1 MQDWKQVRS
10 AISEAGNILLL
21 THIHA
26 DGDSLGSAFGLA
38 YFLCG
43 LGKTAV
49 ILAEEKPPVNL
60 AFLYQ
65 SGKMPENL
73 IFSVWD
79 PGSAAE
85 NLRYDLAIAVDM
97 SDEKRLGNRKELFYR
112 AKAQLR
118 IDHHISEES
127 FAPVTVCNTGW
138 SATAEGIWELIRTF
152 GRAESPYLKEIAECI
167 YTGILTDTG
176 CFAYANV
183 TPETHRI
190 AAELMEIA
198 GNMAWQ
204 YSQIYENQKKSEIA
218 LKSLAYGAVEY
229 YGNGTVAFLRI
240 TREEM
245 DSVGAT
251 DDDLEGFPPFLRCIE
266 NVSVGIF
273 VKPGK
278 TAGNFRISLRSDESC
293 DVAAVAAQFGGGGH
307 KRAAGLA
314 YEEKN
319 GETFADFKKRLIG
332 EILKWMA

>member
-1 MQDWKQVRS
+1 
-10 AISEAGNILLL
+10 
-21 THIHA
+21 
-26 DGDSLGSAFGLA
+26 
-38 YFLCG
+38 
-43 LGKTAV
+43 
-49 ILAEEKPPVNL
+49 
-60 AFLYQ
+60 
-65 SGKMPENL
+65 
-73 IFSVWD
+73 
-79 PGSAAE
+79 
-85 NLRYDLAIAVDM
+85 
-97 SDEKRLGNRKELFYR
+97 
-112 AKAQLR
+112 
-118 IDHHISEES
+118 
-127 FAPVTVCNTGW
+127 
-138 SATAEGIWELIRTF
+138 
-152 GRAESPYLKEIAECI
+152 
-167 YTGILTDTG
+167 
-176 CFAYANV
+176 
-183 TPETHRI
+183 
-190 AAELMEIA
+190 MEIA

-314 YEEKN
+314 YEEKT
-319 GETFADFKKRLIG
+319 ERPLLI
-332 EILKWMA
+332 LRNV